1 MQALQNLLE
10 RGNQAGHRDSP
21 GVTEP
26 EPGSLTDLQES
37 ATQGIFGWDA
47 HLSLAHPGEQHHWD
61 PFRAQNLRISEAPLP
76 PLPSA

>member
-10 RGNQAGHRDSP
+10 RGNHAGHRDSP

-26 EPGSLTDLQES
+26 GSLTGLPES
-37 ATQGIFGWDA
+37 ATQGVFGWDA
-47 HLSLAHPGEQHHWD
+47 HLSLAHPGAQHRWD
-61 PFRAQNLRISEAPLP
+61 PFRAQYLHISEAPLP

>member
-26 EPGSLTDLQES
+26 GSLTDPLES

-47 HLSLAHPGEQHHWD
+47 HLFLAHPGEQHHWD
-61 PFRAQNLRISEAPLP
+61 PFRAQNLRISEALLP